1 MDSTNKGDKMT
12 MQEKIDRAYTQSLA
26 AEIALR
32 RLMAKIAATAK
43 VAA

>member
-1 MDSTNKGDKMT
+1 MT

-43 VAA
+43 VAK

>member
-1 MDSTNKGDKMT
+1 MT

-32 RLMAKIAATAK
+32 RLIAKLAALNARGTK
-43 VAA
+43 